1 MSHRRYFKGEIKM
14 YSYILTDLESLIKA
28 PKKERLRVGYYGTFR
43 NKDFEYEEFANNK
56 RTFEVTEEVIDN
68 MSKKQMREFINSL
81 INDKKFIRWGI
92 DETSFFIHLKD
103 IVVLIFADV
112 YADFSK
118 IENVA
123 NYVKYVQI
131 HYMEKVVEVSQ

>member
-1 MSHRRYFKGEIKM
+1 M
-14 YSYILTDLESLIKA
+14 
-28 PKKERLRVGYYGTFR
+28 
-43 NKDFEYEEFANNK
+43 
-56 RTFEVTEEVIDN
+56 
-68 MSKKQMREFINSL
+68 
-81 INDKKFIRWGI
+81 
-92 DETSFFIHLKD
+92 
-103 IVVLIFADV
+103 FADV